1 MRLRRLEVRGFRNL
15 RDGVIEW
22 PPEGA
27 LLLGP
32 NGQGKTNL
40 LEAVG
45 YPALFRSLR
54 GAPDAD
60 LATIGGGGFRVA
72 VEVEAGPAVRVEV
85 GWLRGSARQKR
96 VAVDGVAPPR
106 IAEALGRWLVV
117 AFLPADVAL
126 AAGGASERRRF
137 LDRMLSVAEP
147 SYLHSLFA
155 YRGALA
161 QRNAA
166 LRQGRLPLAR
176 AFDDPLA
183 RAGAALV
190 RRRLAW
196 AEWAAPRFGSELAAI
211 GEAERAGLAYQGR
224 DDLADPG
231 AWPDALEAAQARDA
245 ARGMTTVGPHR
256 DELRLTI
263 GGRMLRAFGSA
274 GQQRSGAVALRL
286 LELET
291 VRAARGAEP
300 VLLLDD
306 VYAELDGGR
315 QERLAARLAEVPRQ
329 VLLTAPRRDE
339 APANIHLPVRE
350 VHAGAIA
357 PAA

>member
-1 MRLRRLEVRGFRNL
+1 VRLRRLEVRGFRNL
-15 RDGVIEW
+15 RDGVVEW
-22 PPEGA
+22 APEGA

-40 LEAVG
+40 LEAVA

-60 LATIGGGGFRVA
+60 LATIGGDGFRVG
-72 VEVEAGPAVRVEV
+72 VEGDPAVRLEV
-85 GWLRGSARQKR
+85 SWLRGSARHKQ

-106 IAEALGRWLVV
+106 LAEALGRWLVV

-126 AAGGASERRRF
+126 AAGGASGRRRY

-147 SYLHSLFA
+147 SYLLALLA

-166 LRQGRLPLAR
+166 LRQGRAPLAR
-176 AFDDPLA
+176 AFDDPLS
-183 RAGAALV
+183 RSGASLV

-211 GEAERAGLAYQGR
+211 GEVEPAGLAYQGHG
-224 DDLADPG
+224 DLADPG
-231 AWPDALEAAQARDA
+231 AWNAALDAARGRDA

-256 DELRLTI
+256 DELRLML
-263 GGRMLRAFGSA
+263 GGRPLRAFGSA

-350 VHAGAIA
+350 VQAGAVA